1 MFFNR
6 SNDQD
11 PSSTALSDDRPSV
24 EKSAGSA
31 PKGRPTPTRK
41 EAEAARK
48 SGLKGGA
55 KPGASPKE
63 ARKAEREQVRIQRMK
78 NREALMR
85 GDEKALPVRDQ
96 GPVKRFVRTYVDS
109 RRTVAEFF
117 VPLAIV
123 VLLLGLSR
131 NQRLQVFVTLVWMVA
146 LVVVIVDT
154 AINLLR
160 MNNALRKEFPDKA
173 ERKGVNFYAVM
184 RMLQIR
190 RLRVPPPQFKAGG
203 RPVTPKTPKAPKK

>member
-1 MFFNR
+1 
-6 SNDQD
+6 
-11 PSSTALSDDRPSV
+11 
-24 EKSAGSA
+24 
-31 PKGRPTPTRK
+31 
-41 EAEAARK
+41 
-48 SGLKGGA
+48 
-55 KPGASPKE
+55 
-63 ARKAEREQVRIQRMK
+63 MK

-85 GDEKALPVRDQ
+85 GDEKALPARDQ

-173 ERKGVNFYAVM
+173 DRKGVNFYAVM

-203 RPVTPKTPKAPKK
+203 RPVTPKAPKAPKK

>member
-48 SGLKGGA
+48 STLKGGA

-85 GDEKALPVRDQ
+85 GDEKALPARDQ

-173 ERKGVNFYAVM
+173 DRKGVNFYAVM

-203 RPVTPKTPKAPKK
+203 RPVTPKAPKAPKK